1 MDLFDAARKVSGIA
15 PPEKPKEPHEIIEP
29 EVMEE
34 APVGHPDPF
43 DLERLQAELMPYKAK
58 IGALADRA
66 SQHIIKDEASN
77 VVAVDMGI
85 QLSKLRKDLE
95 AARIDKISRYDYVVR
110 GVNKLVKDFRDV
122 VDKGVANL
130 KGKIG
135 RYQQEQREIER
146 RVAVKKAA
154 IEAEARRKQMA
165 KDRADAQEKQRL
177 ANIEAARKQKELDAI
192 AKKEGVEKVE
202 VIPEV
207 IEIPE
212 EVEVV
217 VEEVK
222 TGPVK
227 TSAGTSSH
235 LSIWKY
241 DLMDI
246 SEVPR
251 MYSRLVLN
259 EQKVKED
266 IAAGCRVIPGLRI
279 YEETQTRFRTK

>member
-1 MDLFDAARKVSGIA
+1 MDLFEAASKVSGMA
-15 PPEKPKEPHEIIEP
+15 PPEKPKEPIEP

-58 IGALADRA
+58 IGALADMA
-66 SQHIIKDEASN
+66 GKHIIKDEASN

-95 AARIDKISRYDYVVR
+95 AARKDKISRYDDVVR

-122 VDKGVANL
+122 VDKGVNTL

-135 RYQQEQREIER
+135 RYQQEQRELER
-146 RVAVKKAA
+146 RIAVKKAA
-154 IEAEARRKQMA
+154 VEAESRRKQME

-192 AKKEGVEKVE
+192 AKKEGVETVE
-202 VIPEV
+202 VTPEV
-207 IEIPE
+207 IDIPE

-227 TSAGTSSH
+227 TAGGTSSH
-235 LSIWKY
+235 LSIWKHE
-241 DLMDI
+241 LLDI
-246 SEVPR
+246 VDVPR
-251 MYSRLVLN
+251 MYIRLELD
-259 EQKVKED
+259 EKKVKED
-266 IAAGCRVIPGLRI
+266 IAAGCRVIPGIRI